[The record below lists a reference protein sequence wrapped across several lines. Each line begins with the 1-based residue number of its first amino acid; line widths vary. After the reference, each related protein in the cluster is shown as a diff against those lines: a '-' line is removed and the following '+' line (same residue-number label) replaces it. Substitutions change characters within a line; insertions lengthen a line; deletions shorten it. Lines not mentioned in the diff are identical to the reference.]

1 MFAVTSKSDPN
12 RDPLAPESSRRRDP
26 EARAPTSL
34 LLWHPFPPRRPDR
47 GGRRY
52 LIKQRERAAC
62 PQLRCVPP
70 DLRGDGARHASR
82 ESLPPSKPYRPHA
95 EELAGG
101 ALARTNPSIVRSVAH
116 SGQLVLSAG
125 VAGLQALDFA
135 PIRPA

>member
-1 MFAVTSKSDPN
+1 MTSSPA
-12 RDPLAPESSRRRDP
+12 LQASSGW
-26 EARAPTSL
+26 TSL
-34 LLWHPFPPRRPDR
+34 LF
-47 GGRRY
+47 
-52 LIKQRERAAC
+52 KQRERAAC